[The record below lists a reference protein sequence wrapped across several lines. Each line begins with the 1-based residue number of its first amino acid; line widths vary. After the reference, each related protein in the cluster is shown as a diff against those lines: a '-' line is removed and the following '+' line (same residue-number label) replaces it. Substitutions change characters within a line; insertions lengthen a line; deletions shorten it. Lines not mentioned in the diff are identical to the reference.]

1 MSHSFS
7 SQIHGKRLK
16 VDYKKTKR
24 EEKNS
29 QDYYRHNQSH
39 PGHLPHQDFAT
50 PYEPPPLNY
59 HQPPVSDF
67 MPIQELVEG
76 EDFGAKLDAEGS
88 NPAHEVRLPQS
99 REHEVH
105 KPVLPPFESDVDSYD
120 IEQRNTV
127 SSSAPFADLTD
138 IGTALPD
145 TEN

>member
-1 MSHSFS
+1 
-7 SQIHGKRLK
+7 
-16 VDYKKTKR
+16 
-24 EEKNS
+24 
-29 QDYYRHNQSH
+29 
-39 PGHLPHQDFAT
+39 
-50 PYEPPPLNY
+50 
-59 HQPPVSDF
+59 

-138 IGTALPD
+138 IRTALPD